1 VSDTIIRPVRDGEIP
16 AVTLLLHR
24 AYARLAAGG
33 LHFVAAH
40 QDDDTT
46 RTRIRGGVC
55 LVAER
60 DGAIVGTITYLPPG
74 EKGGCDWY
82 ERDDVA
88 EFEQYAVEP
97 ALQGTGIGERLLG
110 EAERRAIGDGA
121 AELACDTAAPAT
133 GLIAMYR
140 RRGYRIVQPVDWR
153 PFTNYES
160 VVLSKRL
167 SGKADGSAR

>member
-1 VSDTIIRPVRDGEIP
+1 MSAIVIRPLRDGEIP
-16 AVTLLLHR
+16 AVTALLHR
-24 AYARLAAGG
+24 AYARLAAEG
-33 LHFVAAH
+33 LHFVAAN

-46 RTRIRGGVC
+46 RKRIRGGVC

-97 ALQGTGIGERLLG
+97 SLQGTGIGERLLD
-110 EAERRAIGDGA
+110 EAERRAHADGA
-121 AELACDTAAPAT
+121 AELACDTAVPAA
-133 GLIAMYR
+133 GLIAMYE
-140 RRGYRIVQPVDWR
+140 RRGYRAVQPVDWR

-167 SGKADGSAR
+167 AGKTDRPAG